1 MEQQVIQQERAAAA
15 IRDSSTTAGTKGHY
29 AGAYSSISEKDWG
42 TGPPNKEEVEFRRRE
57 MELAKERGT
66 KVVEIKAQRDRLE
79 RDRQRIME
87 DLDKIRSGAGLPHRR
102 NEAAI
107 YVADQ

>member
-1 MEQQVIQQERAAAA
+1 
-15 IRDSSTTAGTKGHY
+15 
-29 AGAYSSISEKDWG
+29 
-42 TGPPNKEEVEFRRRE
+42 